1 MEVRYL
7 SIADLFKSLADKN
20 AKGKGQAELAA
31 LLGTAQPVVSRIL
44 RGESLPPENVVNSIR
59 ELWGVDIS
67 EEVKMA
73 RKEGSRVKNR
83 GPKTPA
89 TLQSDGIPY
98 YDVDFEGGFD
108 MMANDQ
114 TVIPSGWIS
123 IEKFVNATC
132 LCNITGHSMEP
143 EISHGDIIV
152 LRKIEDWSFLPL
164 GEIYA
169 IVTRNDMRTVKRIG
183 VGSRKDTYKLIPSNK
198 SPEYSPQEIHKKDI
212 LQLYKVLGCLKRF

>member
-1 MEVRYL
+1 MEDSLKTRIDELIKALNLSQAEFAKKVGVSANAITNWKTRGIKGSSYEKI
-7 SIADLFKSLADKN
+7 SIAFPSVN
-20 AKGKGQAELAA
+20 M
-31 LLGTAQPVVSRIL
+31 TWL
-44 RGESLPPENVVNSIR
+44 RDGVGEMFTSEISGNVPD
-59 ELWGVDIS
+59 GV
-67 EEVKMA
+67 
-73 RKEGSRVKNR
+73 
-83 GPKTPA
+83 
-89 TLQSDGIPY
+89 PY

-183 VGSRKDTYKLIPSNK
+183 IGSRKDTYKLIPSNK